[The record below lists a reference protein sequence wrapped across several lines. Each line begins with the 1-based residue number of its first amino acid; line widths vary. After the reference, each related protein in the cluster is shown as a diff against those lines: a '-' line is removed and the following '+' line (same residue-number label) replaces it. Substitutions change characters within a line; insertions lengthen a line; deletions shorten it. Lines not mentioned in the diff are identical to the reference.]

1 MLRCRGKRSRSTPY
15 APAPRSPDYHD
26 GYDAAF
32 QQCEHL
38 ADRVQ
43 RLESFA
49 FIAGGD
55 LADIKAGLEQLPAAI
70 RAEILEYTEPVLG
83 EIMTGRVTLP
93 TRQDLQAMEQ
103 RLNNRL
109 SRLESRLDQVLAAL
123 GGAEDQ
129 PHP

>member
-1 MLRCRGKRSRSTPY
+1 MTP
-15 APAPRSPDYHD
+15 PPQHR
-26 GYDAAF
+26 
-32 QQCEHL
+32 EHL

-49 FIAGGD
+49 FISGGD
-55 LADIKAGLEQLPAAI
+55 LADIKGDVTDIKTGLEQLPATI

-83 EIMTGRVTLP
+83 EIMAGRATLA

-103 RLNNRL
+103 RLDDSL
-109 SRLESRLDQVLAAL
+109 SRRESRLDQVLAAL
-123 GGAEDQ
+123 SRADEQ

>member
-1 MLRCRGKRSRSTPY
+1 MTP
-15 APAPRSPDYHD
+15 PPQHR
-26 GYDAAF
+26 
-32 QQCEHL
+32 EHL

-49 FIAGGD
+49 FISGGD
-55 LADIKAGLEQLPAAI
+55 LADIKGDVTDIKTGLEQLPATI

-83 EIMTGRVTLP
+83 EIMAGRATLA

-103 RLNNRL
+103 RLDDRL
-109 SRLESRLDQVLAAL
+109 SRRESRLDQVLAAL
-123 GGAEDQ
+123 SRADEQ